1 MNIDVE
7 ITFKIKAS
15 DAPRAG
21 PRRAMVARILDKL
34 ASHPCV
40 LLILRELAKR

>member
-7 ITFKIKAS
+7 ITFKFKAT
-15 DAPRAG
+15 DKPTTEPCKATL
-21 PRRAMVARILDKL
+21 VRILDKL
-34 ASHPCV
+34 ASHPCI